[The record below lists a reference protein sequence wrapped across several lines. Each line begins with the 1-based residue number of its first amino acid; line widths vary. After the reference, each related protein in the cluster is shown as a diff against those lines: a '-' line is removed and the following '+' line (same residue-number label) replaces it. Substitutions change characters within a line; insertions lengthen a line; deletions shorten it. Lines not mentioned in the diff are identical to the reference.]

1 MTVVGKGGKKGT
13 TSKRNP
19 CPPGSKKNQGGNKP
33 HISKPPKKEKKPK
46 PRPEMKK
53 EDQESFSR
61 KKKWIEDRM
70 KARKEG
76 RVIKEPKKPSKPKK
90 KEPLPKPLQRDKKP
104 EKPANKRTGQDYRD
118 WADLRDRI
126 KKHKE
131 SRKDNF
137 RRLPG
142 RM

>member
-1 MTVVGKGGKKGT
+1 MTVKGPPGKKGPA
-13 TSKRNP
+13 SKRNP
-19 CPPGSKKNQGGNKP
+19 CPPGSKKSDGTKP
-33 HISKPPKKEKKPK
+33 HVTKPPKKGKKQT

-53 EDQESFSR
+53 EDQERFSR
-61 KKKWIEDRM
+61 KKKWLEDRM

-76 RVIKEPKKPSKPKK
+76 RVIEEPKKPSKPK
-90 KEPLPKPLQRDKKP
+90 KKP

-118 WADLRDRI
+118 WADLRDKI

>member
-33 HISKPPKKEKKPK
+33 HISKPPKKGKKHKGEEFP
-46 PRPEMKK
+46 
-53 EDQESFSR
+53 
-61 KKKWIEDRM
+61 
-70 KARKEG
+70 
-76 RVIKEPKKPSKPKK
+76 
-90 KEPLPKPLQRDKKP
+90 KEPLPKPLQRDTKPTKKPTRKSPEKREDTWMQKKKDKKP